1 MAEHNFQALTLQV
14 RAARE
19 RGDEAARLDLAKR
32 AREARAHLLDLT
44 GGVERRAIEV
54 DQGSAVNPMVA
65 V

>member
-1 MAEHNFQALTLQV
+1 V